1 MDEGKKFVKVSVS
14 LPKQL
19 VEEIDEVCREEGF
32 TRSELIR
39 IAVRRLLTYRKLGRE
54 EVMESG

>member
-19 VEEIDEVCREEGF
+19 VEEIDEVCEEEGF

-39 IAVRRLLTYRKLGRE
+39 IAVRRFLTYRKLGRE
-54 EVMESG
+54 EVG